1 MRSKVNEVDLPPM
14 STHENIDLAFTAK
27 SLSGVTPETNFSG
40 ALSFA
45 RRKYSKDLSETDLV
59 ITGIPFDTATT
70 YRPGTRFGPRG
81 IRAAST
87 EVAWQRNW
95 PWDFD
100 ALEILKIAD
109 YGDCDFDQGRPEKV
123 PDQIQAHIE
132 TILDSD
138 TAVLSLGGDHFV
150 TLPLLRAHVKKHGP
164 VSLLHFDAHTDTWED
179 EDGRIDHGTMFFH
192 AVKEGLVIPE
202 QSVQVGI
209 RTTNDTPLGFNIFYA
224 DWIHNN
230 GVETLIE
237 SIKKILKNNK
247 TYLTFDI
254 DCVDPAFAPGTG
266 TPVCGGLSSA
276 QALQILRGLRGM
288 NLIGMDLVEVSPP
301 YDHADITSLLGAFIA
316 YDFIALYAARHQR
329 GEKF

>member
-1 MRSKVNEVDLPPM
+1 M
-14 STHENIDLAFTAK
+14 SSHDNIDLAFTAK
-27 SLSGVTPETNFSG
+27 SLSGITPETNFSG

-100 ALEILKIAD
+100 ALELLKIAD

-123 PDQIQAHIE
+123 PDQIQSHIE

-192 AVKEGLVIPE
+192 AVKEGLVIAE
-202 QSVQVGI
+202 ESVQVGI
-209 RTTNDTPLGFNIFYA
+209 RTTNDKPLGFNIFYA
-224 DWIHNN
+224 DWIHKH
-230 GVETLIE
+230 GVESLIAK
-237 SIKKILKNNK
+237 IKNILGNNK

-276 QALQILRGLRGM
+276 QVLEILRGLRGI
-288 NLIGMDLVEVSPP
+288 NLVGMDLVEISPP

-316 YDFIALYAARHQR
+316 YDLIALYAARHKR
-329 GEKF
+329 GETF

>member
-1 MRSKVNEVDLPPM
+1 M
-14 STHENIDLAFTAK
+14 STHDNIDLAFTAK

-59 ITGIPFDTATT
+59 VTGIPFDTATT

-100 ALEILKIAD
+100 ALELLKIAD
-109 YGDCDFDQGRPEKV
+109 YGDCDFDQGRPDKV
-123 PDQIQAHIE
+123 PDQIQSHIE

-138 TAVLSLGGDHFV
+138 TAVLSLGGDHFL

-192 AVKEGLVIPE
+192 AVNEGLVIPE
-202 QSVQVGI
+202 ESVQV
-209 RTTNDTPLGFNIFYA
+209 RTTNDKPLGFNIFHA
-224 DWIHNN
+224 DWIHKH
-230 GVETLIE
+230 GVERLTE
-237 SIKKILKNNK
+237 KIKNILGDNK

-276 QALQILRGLRGM
+276 QVLEILRSLRGI
-288 NLIGMDLVEVSPP
+288 NLVGMDLVEISPP

-316 YDFIALYAARHQR
+316 YDLIALFAARHKL
-329 GEKF
+329 GETF

>member
-1 MRSKVNEVDLPPM
+1 M
-14 STHENIDLAFTAK
+14 STHDNIDLAFTAK

-59 ITGIPFDTATT
+59 VTGIPFDTATT

-100 ALEILKIAD
+100 ALELLKIAD
-109 YGDCDFDQGRPEKV
+109 YGDCDFDQGRPDKV
-123 PDQIQAHIE
+123 PDQIQSHIE

-138 TAVLSLGGDHFV
+138 TAVLSLGGDHFL

-192 AVKEGLVIPE
+192 AVNEGLVIPE
-202 QSVQVGI
+202 ESVQVGI
-209 RTTNDTPLGFNIFYA
+209 RTTNDKPLGFNIFHA
-224 DWIHNN
+224 DWIHKH
-230 GVETLIE
+230 GVESLTE
-237 SIKKILKNNK
+237 KIKNILGDNK

-276 QALQILRGLRGM
+276 QVLEILRSLRGI
-288 NLIGMDLVEVSPP
+288 NLVGMDLVEISPP

-316 YDFIALYAARHQR
+316 YDLIALFAARHKL
-329 GEKF
+329 GETF

>member
-1 MRSKVNEVDLPPM
+1 M
-14 STHENIDLAFTAK
+14 STHDNIDLAFTAK

-59 ITGIPFDTATT
+59 VTGIPFDTATT

-100 ALEILKIAD
+100 ALELLKIAD

-202 QSVQVGI
+202 ESVQVGI
-209 RTTNDTPLGFNIFYA
+209 RTTNDKPLGFNIFYA
-224 DWIHNN
+224 DWIHKH
-230 GVETLIE
+230 GVESLLEQT
-237 SIKKILKNNK
+237 KKILGNKK

-276 QALQILRGLRGM
+276 QVLEILRGLRGM
-288 NLIGMDLVEVSPP
+288 NLVGMDLVEVSPP
-301 YDHADITSLLGAFIA
+301 YDHAEITSLLGAFIA
-316 YDFIALYAARHQR
+316 YDLIALYAARYKR

>member
-1 MRSKVNEVDLPPM
+1 M
-14 STHENIDLAFTAK
+14 SIKDNDQAFTAQ
-27 SLSGVTPETNFSG
+27 SLSGVSPERNYAG

-45 RRKYSKDLSETDLV
+45 RRKYSKDLAAADLAV
-59 ITGIPFDTATT
+59 TGIPFDTATT
-70 YRPGTRFGPRG
+70 NRPGARFGPRA

-95 PWDFD
+95 PWEFD
-100 ALEILKIAD
+100 ALELLKIAD
-109 YGDCDFDQGRPEKV
+109 YGDCDFDQGRPEGV
-123 PDQIQAHIE
+123 PNQIQAHIE
-132 TILDSD
+132 TILNTD

-150 TLPLLRAHVKKHGP
+150 TLPILRAHVKKHGP
-164 VSLLHFDAHTDTWED
+164 VSLLHFDAHTDTWQD
-179 EDGRIDHGTMFFH
+179 EAGRIDHGTMFFH

-209 RTTNDTPLGFNIFYA
+209 RTTNDAPLGFNIFHA
-224 DWIHNN
+224 DWIHEHSAAELLAN
-230 GVETLIE
+230 
-237 SIKKILKNNK
+237 IKNILADRK

-276 QALQILRGLRGM
+276 QVLRILRGLRGM

-301 YDHADITSLLGAFIA
+301 YDHAEITALLAAFIA
-316 YDFIALYAARHQR
+316 YDFIALYAARHKL